1 MTAASYFWL
10 SMGGLFLMT
19 LAATGVKVLYEIAWH
34 ELKEYCKR
42 KHVRPLFDQ
51 IHDEHDAVTLG
62 LETLRA
68 IGVLTALIGGAGWYI
83 QRSAES
89 AFDTSE
95 TMTAIAGWAAAVIA
109 GSVWIPGGLAHEW
122 GPSILY
128 RFWRVFRWTSYLM
141 YPISVGA
148 TLLDTAMRRMFAKED
163 EPSEEE
169 AFEDEVLA
177 IVTEGMHDGH
187 LEADA
192 REMIEGVIELGD
204 GDVADIM
211 TPRSKMDATSID
223 DSWEN
228 VLKFVSTCGR
238 TRIPVYEGN
247 IDHIVGVLY
256 VKDLLAELSQHQGCP
271 EKSLR
276 ELLRAPWY
284 VPPSQKLDDLLN
296 DFRQTRNHLAIVR
309 DEFSRVAGLVT
320 IEDVLE
326 EIVGEIVDESDKED
340 VEEIHRVDDRTA
352 VIQGRA
358 HLAEVNEALGLSLPE
373 PDDFD
378 TIAGYVINHL
388 GHIPMVGEKLS
399 RDSVLITVLQATKR
413 KVERVKLEMAVQFDS
428 ES

>member
-1 MTAASYFWL
+1 MTAASFFWL
-10 SMGGLFLMT
+10 SMGGLLLMT
-19 LAATGVKVLYEIAWH
+19 LAAIGVKVLYEIAWH
-34 ELKEYCKR
+34 ELKDYCKR
-42 KHVRPLFDQ
+42 KQARPLFDQ

-68 IGVLTALIGGAGWYI
+68 LGGVVALVGASGWFIQRNAESSFETSQTLTAIVGW
-83 QRSAES
+83 
-89 AFDTSE
+89 
-95 TMTAIAGWAAAVIA
+95 GLAVLV
-109 GSVWIPGGLAHEW
+109 GSVWLPGGLADEW

-128 RFWRVFRWTSYLM
+128 RFWRVFRVTSYSV
-141 YPISVGA
+141 YPLSFGA
-148 TLLDTAMRRMFAKED
+148 RLLDTAMRRMFAKEN
-163 EPSEEE
+163 EPTEEE

-211 TPRSKMDATSID
+211 TPRSKMDATSVD
-223 DSWEN
+223 DPWEN

-247 IDHIVGVLY
+247 IDKIVGVLY
-256 VKDLLAELSQHQGCP
+256 VKDLLAELSQHQGRP

-276 ELLRAPWY
+276 ELLREPWY
-284 VPPSQKLDDLLN
+284 VPPSQKLDDLLH

-358 HLAEVNEALGLSLPE
+358 HLAEVNETLGLSLPE

-388 GHIPMVGEKLS
+388 GHIPMAGEKFS

-413 KVERVKLEMAVQFDS
+413 RVERVKLEMLLAD
-428 ES
+428 